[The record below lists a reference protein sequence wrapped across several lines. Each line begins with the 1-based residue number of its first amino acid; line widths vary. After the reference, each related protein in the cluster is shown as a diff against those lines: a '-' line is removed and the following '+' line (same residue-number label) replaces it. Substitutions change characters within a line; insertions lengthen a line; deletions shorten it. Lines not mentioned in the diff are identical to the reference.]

1 MRAAWA
7 IAVFTLVLPSAA
19 GDLGVK
25 RVEVTGEDQKYR
37 FAVTLLSA
45 DRGCE
50 HYADW
55 WEVLNG
61 KGELLYRRILAH
73 SHKDE
78 QPFTRRG
85 GPVKVAAADKV
96 IVRYHMNDTGYSQN
110 AMVGSATE
118 GFEPIELP
126 ENFAPH
132 LAKKP
137 PLPDGCAF

>member
-1 MRAAWA
+1 MRALSACF
-7 IAVFTLVLPSAA
+7 VCLVASPALAD
-19 GDLGVK
+19 DLGVK
-25 RVEVTGEDQKYR
+25 RVEVSGEDQRYR
-37 FAVTLLSA
+37 FSVTLLTA

-55 WEVLNG
+55 WEVLDG
-61 KGELLYRRILAH
+61 KGELLYRRILGH
-73 SHKDE
+73 SHTDE

-85 GPVKVAAADKV
+85 GPVKINASTKV
-96 IVRYHMNDTGYSQN
+96 IVRYHMNDSGYVRN
-110 AMVGSATE
+110 AMVGSATD

-132 LAKKP
+132 VAKKP